1 MTVEIAL
8 VLGILIIAILLFL
21 SERLRVD
28 LIALLVL
35 GVLAITGLVTP
46 GEALSGFSNNAVV
59 TVWAMFI
66 ISAGLA
72 HTGVARVIGQ
82 YILRL
87 AGSGEAQLIAVIM
100 VASGV
105 MSAFMNNIGVAALLL
120 PVVMDLGKRTGHPP
134 SRLLM
139 PLAFGS
145 LLGGLTTLIGT
156 PPNIL
161 VSDALREYGLQPF
174 QLLDFA
180 PVGVVVL
187 AGGIIFMVTIGRLIL
202 PVKDPE
208 RDFIDPR
215 LGDLGALYALGE
227 RIFITPIHANSPLA
241 GKSLAESQIG
251 AVLGFNVIGILRD
264 GRTLLS
270 PSPDEILLP
279 NDKLMILG
287 RSERL
292 AELEILGQIK
302 VEDAVLDIDNLMS
315 SEIDIAKVSLAPNS
329 AFIGRN
335 LREIDFRRRF
345 GLNVLSI
352 LRAGQQKR
360 THLQHLPLTINDIL
374 LVQGPRQN
382 IEILK
387 DSPDFLLS
395 EVETTEVTHL
405 NEHLMAIHVLDDS
418 PLVGKSLSESHL
430 GSTSGLT
437 VVGIARGG
445 ATLLAPPS
453 TERLGAGDILLV
465 EGNQEEIEALV
476 NFQDMEIE
484 REMAASFRDLETEEV
499 GLAEAVLS
507 PHSTL
512 FDQSLRQI
520 RFRDKYGLSVLA
532 IWREGRAYRTNLSN
546 MPLRLGDALLIY
558 GHRQKMKLL
567 AREPDFLVL
576 YEEAQEP
583 LNVRKAPLAVL
594 IMAGVL
600 LPVFLGWIPIAIAA
614 VVGAAVMVLTRCLTM
629 EEAYRAIEWKAV
641 FLIAGMIPLGIA
653 METSGAARLLA
664 DWMIALVGGLGP
676 LGILAG
682 IFLLT
687 SVTTQAMPSAAVTVL
702 MVPIAMNTSLDMGL
716 SPYSLLMAVA
726 IAASAS
732 FLSPVAH
739 PANVLVL
746 GPGGY
751 RFTDYIKVGV
761 PLTIVVLALVILVLP
776 VFWPLN

>member
-1 MTVEIAL
+1 VTVEIAL
-8 VLGILIIAILLFL
+8 VLGILILAILLFL

-46 GEALSGFSNNAVV
+46 SEALSGFSNNAVV

-72 HTGVARVIGQ
+72 HTGLARVIGQ

-174 QLLDFA
+174 RLLDFA

-187 AGGIIFMVTIGRLIL
+187 AGGVIFMVTIGRLIL

-227 RIFITPIHANSPLA
+227 RIFITPIHANSSLA

-264 GRTLLS
+264 GRTILS

-279 NDKLMILG
+279 KDRLMILG

-329 AFIGRN
+329 AFIGRT

-352 LRAGQQKR
+352 LRAGKQKR
-360 THLQHLPLTINDIL
+360 THLQHLPITINDIL

-405 NEHLMAIHVLDDS
+405 NERLMAIHVLEDS

-430 GSTSGLT
+430 GSTFGLT

-445 ATLLAPPS
+445 DTLLAPPPI
-453 TERLGAGDILLV
+453 ERLDAGDILLV

-484 REMAASFRDLETEEV
+484 REMVASFRDLETEEV

-520 RFRDKYGLSVLA
+520 RFREKYGLSVLA

-614 VVGAAVMVLTRCLTM
+614 VVGAAFMVLTRCLTM

-716 SPYSLLMAVA
+716 SPYSLLMAIA

-761 PLTIVVLALVILVLP
+761 PLTIVVLAIVLLVLP
-776 VFWPLN
+776 VFWPL

>member
-1 MTVEIAL
+1 VTVEIAL

-46 GEALSGFSNNAVV
+46 SEALSGFSNNAVV

-72 HTGVARVIGQ
+72 HTGIARVIGQ

-100 VASGV
+100 ISSGI

-187 AGGIIFMVTIGRLIL
+187 AGGVIFMVTIGRLIL

-227 RIFITPIHANSPLA
+227 RIFITPIHANSSLA
-241 GKSLAESQIG
+241 GKSLAESKIG

-264 GRTLLS
+264 GRTILS
-270 PSPDEILLP
+270 PPPDEIMLP
-279 NDKLMILG
+279 NDRLLMLG
-287 RSERL
+287 RAERL
-292 AELEILGQIK
+292 AELEMLGQIQL
-302 VEDAVLDIDNLMS
+302 EDAVLDFDNLVS
-315 SEIDIAKVSLAPNS
+315 SEIDIAKVSLAPDS
-329 AFIGRN
+329 AFIGRT

-352 LRAGQQKR
+352 IRAGQHKR
-360 THLQHLPLTINDIL
+360 AHLQHMPIAVSDVL
-374 LVQGPRQN
+374 LVQGPRRN
-382 IEILK
+382 MEILN

-395 EVETTEVTHL
+395 SVETTEVTQL
-405 NEHLMAIHVLDDS
+405 NERLMAIHVLEDS

-430 GSTSGLT
+430 GSTFGLT
-437 VVGIARGG
+437 VVSITRGG
-445 ATLLAPPS
+445 ETLLAPPS
-453 TERLGAGDILLV
+453 TETLEAGDVLLT
-465 EGNQEEIEALV
+465 EGSQSEIKALAG
-476 NFQDMEIE
+476 FQDLEIE
-484 REMAASFRDLETEEV
+484 RELVTSLADLETEEV
-499 GLAEAVLS
+499 GLAEAILS

-512 FDQSLRQI
+512 FDQSIRQI
-520 RFRDKYGLSVLA
+520 RFREKYGLSVLA

-558 GHRQKMKLL
+558 GHREKMKLL

-583 LNVRKAPLAVL
+583 LNVRKAPLALL

-614 VVGAAVMVLTRCLTM
+614 VVGAAFMVLTRCLTM

-676 LGILAG
+676 MGILAG
-682 IFLLT
+682 MFLLT

-716 SPYSLLMAVA
+716 SPYSLLMAIA

-761 PLTIVVLALVILVLP
+761 PLTIVVLAIVLLVLP
-776 VFWPLN
+776 VFWPL

>member
-1 MTVEIAL
+1 VTVEIAL
-8 VLGILIIAILLFL
+8 VLGILILAILLFL

-46 GEALSGFSNNAVV
+46 SEALSGFSNNAVV

-72 HTGVARVIGQ
+72 HTGLARVIGQ

-174 QLLDFA
+174 RLLDFA

-187 AGGIIFMVTIGRLIL
+187 AGGVIFMVTIGRLIL

-227 RIFITPIHANSPLA
+227 RIFITPIHANSSLA

-264 GRTLLS
+264 GRTILS

-279 NDKLMILG
+279 KDRLMILG

-329 AFIGRN
+329 AFIGRT

-352 LRAGQQKR
+352 LRAGKQKR
-360 THLQHLPLTINDIL
+360 THLQHLPITINDIL

-405 NEHLMAIHVLDDS
+405 NERLMAIHVLEDS

-430 GSTSGLT
+430 GSTFGLT

-445 ATLLAPPS
+445 DTLLAPPPI
-453 TERLGAGDILLV
+453 ERLDAGDILLV
-465 EGNQEEIEALV
+465 EGNQVEIEALV

-484 REMAASFRDLETEEV
+484 REMVASFRDLETEEV

-520 RFRDKYGLSVLA
+520 RFREKYGLSVLA

-614 VVGAAVMVLTRCLTM
+614 VVGAAFMVLTRCLTM

-716 SPYSLLMAVA
+716 SPYSLLMAIA

-761 PLTIVVLALVILVLP
+761 PLTIVVLAIVLLVLP
-776 VFWPLN
+776 VFWPL